1 MLPCP
6 LEPREDMSPD
16 TSPKPLPEAGDAAG
30 KRPGRNPLGEER
42 PRFLLEFPADPE
54 LEALIAA
61 FEAGNFARV
70 RREAPELARRSA
82 DDAVRQAALEL
93 RRRTDPDPLLIAL
106 LLLCLGLFGF
116 LVAWVY
122 TR

>member
-1 MLPCP
+1 MRP
-6 LEPREDMSPD
+6 E
-16 TSPKPLPEAGDAAG
+16 TSPKTLPEADDAAT
-30 KRPGRNPLGEER
+30 KRAARNALGEER
-42 PRFLLEFPADPE
+42 PRFLLEFPEDPE

-70 RREAPELARRSA
+70 RREAPELAKRSA
-82 DDAVRQAALEL
+82 DEAVRQAALEL

-116 LVAWVY
+116 LVAWVF

>member
-1 MLPCP
+1 
-6 LEPREDMSPD
+6 
-16 TSPKPLPEAGDAAG
+16 LPEADVAAG
-30 KRPGRNPLGEER
+30 KRPRLNAVGEER
-42 PRFLLEFPADPE
+42 PRFLLEFPEDPE
-54 LEALIAA
+54 LEALMAA

-70 RREAPELARRSA
+70 RREAPELAKRSA
-82 DDAVRQAALEL
+82 DAAVRQAALEL
-93 RRRTDPDPLLIAL
+93 RRRTDPDPLLVAL

>member
-1 MLPCP
+1 
-6 LEPREDMSPD
+6 MSPE
-16 TSPKPLPEAGDAAG
+16 TSPKPLPEVDGAAG
-30 KRPGRNPLGEER
+30 KRPRLNAVGEER
-42 PRFLLEFPADPE
+42 PRFLLDFPDDPE

-70 RREAPELARRSA
+70 RREAPELAQRSA
-82 DDAVRQAALEL
+82 DEAVRQAALEL
-93 RRRTDPDPLLIAL
+93 RRRTNPDPLLIVL

-116 LVAWVY
+116 LVSWVY

>member
-1 MLPCP
+1 MTS
-6 LEPREDMSPD
+6 E
-16 TSPKPLPEAGDAAG
+16 TSPRPTPEVDGATG
-30 KRPGRNPLGEER
+30 KRALRNALGEER
-42 PRFLLEFPADPE
+42 PRFLLEFPEDPE

-61 FEAGNFARV
+61 FEAGNFAQV

-82 DDAVRQAALEL
+82 DEAVRQAAWEL
-93 RRRTDPDPLLIAL
+93 RRRTDPDPLLIVL

-116 LVAWVY
+116 LVSWVY

>member
-1 MLPCP
+1 M
-6 LEPREDMSPD
+6 RPD
-16 TSPKPLPEAGDAAG
+16 TSPKPPPEAGDAAG
-30 KRPGRNPLGEER
+30 KRPARNALGEDR

-54 LEALIAA
+54 LEALMAA

-70 RREAPELARRSA
+70 RREAPGLAQRSS
-82 DDAVRQAALEL
+82 DEAVRQAALEL
-93 RRRTDPDPLLIAL
+93 RRRTDPDPLLIVL

>member
-1 MLPCP
+1 MTP
-6 LEPREDMSPD
+6 E
-16 TSPKPLPEAGDAAG
+16 TSANTLPEADDAAR
-30 KRPGRNPLGEER
+30 KRPRLNAVGEER
-42 PRFLLEFPADPE
+42 PRFLLEFPEDPE

-70 RREAPELARRSA
+70 RREAPELAKRST
-82 DDAVRQAALEL
+82 DEAVRRAALEL

-122 TR
+122 MR

>member
-1 MLPCP
+1 
-6 LEPREDMSPD
+6 MSPE
-16 TSPKPLPEAGDAAG
+16 TSPKPLPEVDGSAT
-30 KRPGRNPLGEER
+30 KRARLNAVGEER
-42 PRFLLEFPADPE
+42 PRFLLEFPEDPE

-70 RREAPELARRSA
+70 RREAPELARRSS

-106 LLLCLGLFGF
+106 LLLCLALFGF
-116 LVAWVY
+116 VVIWVY